1 MVKMK
6 KNVYMAAIIF
16 TSLIFF
22 VGILLGSRITDE
34 NTARMQRELQNDFLG
49 MQSLEL
55 ELSIVNNVN
64 RTSFCSYI
72 DYRLPDIVR
81 QKVELGRRFDIGDI
95 PSDQAEVLKKQYL
108 LSLSKY
114 WLFSEVSKKQCR
126 VGNPGIVFFFDSS
139 EASREQGRILDY
151 LVYKSDENITV
162 FAFNTEWDEPLMRLV
177 MISYNVT
184 GTPTVVIDDVSYSG
198 LQTREKLAETLC
210 KNYNLTLC

>member
-1 MVKMK
+1 MVEMK
-6 KNVYMAAIIF
+6 KNIYAVAIVF

-34 NTARMQRELQNDFLG
+34 NTARLQRELQSDFLD

-64 RTSFCSYI
+64 RTSLCSYI

-81 QKVELGRRFDIGDI
+81 KKVELGRRFDIGDI
-95 PSDQAEVLKKQYL
+95 PSDQADALKKQYL

-114 WLFSEVSKKQCR
+114 WLFSEVSKKQCGI
-126 VGNPGIVFFFDSS
+126 GNPGIVFFFDDS
-139 EASREQGRILDY
+139 ELSREQGRVLDY
-151 LVYKSDENITV
+151 LVYKDEHITV
-162 FAFNTEWDEPLMRLV
+162 FAFNTLWDEPLMKLV
-177 MISYNVT
+177 MINYNIT
-184 GTPTVVIDDVSYSG
+184 GTPTIVLDDVRYEG
-198 LQTREKLAETLC
+198 MQTKEKLTEILC